1 MQESKTAIDGSNA
14 IAPPKVLSV
23 VGERFHCRSLRVSP
37 RLQRQHVLKLRAA
50 MLANISEREVASVHV
65 MHDQR
70 SRDSQDICRV
80 VRTELLILGEDRDTL
95 ALEEMAERSLEQ
107 GCSRR
112 GQPDNL
118 VLARLAADLDLYVI
132 TLAELAQRLG
142 SLALLIG
149 ELDEL
154 QHLGGHDG
162 FLFEAN
168 IKAGRSNCNI

>member
-23 VGERFHCRSLRVSP
+23 VGERLHCRSLRVSP

-50 MLANISEREVASVHV
+50 MLANISERKITNVHA

-70 SRDSQDICRV
+70 SGDSQDLCRV
-80 VRTELLILGEDRDTL
+80 VRTELLILSDDRDTL
-95 ALEEMAERSLEQ
+95 TLQEMAEHSLEQ

-112 GQPDNL
+112 GQPDKL
-118 VLARLAADLDLYVI
+118 VLARLAVDLDLDMI
-132 TLAELAQRLG
+132 ALAELAQRLG
-142 SLALLIG
+142 RLALLIR

-154 QHLGGHDG
+154 QHVGGHSR
-162 FLFEAN
+162 FLSSLIWVSAHLT
-168 IKAGRSNCNI
+168 